1 MEKRSDLQWN
11 RLMHDFEEYLKFTSD
26 EKSASNKHYKE
37 NSRGSYISYLN
48 SLDKANG
55 GQTVLWLNEALK
67 EDDPHKVL
75 SDKLKN
81 LKCDKSSK
89 TISNWK
95 SALIMLGD
103 FMFGFTRADSNL
115 KSISKFDETACKL
128 VAQSAIFCPVYI
140 YELVKKGECG
150 SRNNARNDYGS
161 WYNCKY
167 KRAGTGEKKGQVKDN
182 GVKIDDNTYANRA
195 IKLAVLEGLKHYGLD
210 TSDLKFDRYE
220 ACHIW
225 PGSCQNE
232 KYHTSVA
239 NLVLLPREIA
249 GLTDHCKAVEDLLK
263 YEAFRRFG
271 FKPDPEDINPGEYA
285 AESEPLYYDKVVW
298 RPESKTPQSSEK

>member
-1 MEKRSDLQWN
+1 MEKRSNLQWN

-140 YELVKKGECG
+140 YELVKDGKCG
-150 SRNNARNDYGS
+150 SRNNAPNNYGS

-167 KRAGTGEKKGQVKDN
+167 RRAVDPKERGQV
-182 GVKIDDNTYANRA
+182 
-195 IKLAVLEGLKHYGLD
+195 
-210 TSDLKFDRYE
+210 
-220 ACHIW
+220 
-225 PGSCQNE
+225 
-232 KYHTSVA
+232 
-239 NLVLLPREIA
+239 
-249 GLTDHCKAVEDLLK
+249 VEN
-263 YEAFRRFG
+263 
-271 FKPDPEDINPGEYA
+271 DIN
-285 AESEPLYYDKVVW
+285 
-298 RPESKTPQSSEK
+298 TSS